1 MDPLTKSEREK
12 AILEARRLY
21 PEMSPVLAGWVFDF
35 VNEMGEEE
43 CLRRIKEGFYE
54 TKQEKSIKE

>member
-1 MDPLTKSEREK
+1 MDPLTLSKREQS
-12 AILEARRLY
+12 ILEARRLY